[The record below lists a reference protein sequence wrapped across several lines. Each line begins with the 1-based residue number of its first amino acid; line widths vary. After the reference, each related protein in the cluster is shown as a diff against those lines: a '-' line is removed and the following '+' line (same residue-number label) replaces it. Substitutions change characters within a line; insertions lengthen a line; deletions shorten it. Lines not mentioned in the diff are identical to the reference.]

1 VGWWRRVELEIEKL
15 DNKRRELEEN
25 RRRKEENKLEFLRK
39 FYPNISTT
47 PGGSERLRSGKKNLT
62 DLEHPTKSNKMEE
75 FSFSPHSKRT
85 VGGGELIGAH
95 ELYSP
100 AKRLKLT
107 KQLSFWESGSSY
119 LEGPD
124 SKMADYLGGN
134 NRLGGNKD
142 CI

>member
-1 VGWWRRVELEIEKL
+1 M
-15 DNKRRELEEN
+15 
-25 RRRKEENKLEFLRK
+25 EFLRK
-39 FYPNISTT
+39 LYQNISTT

-62 DLEHPTKSNKMEE
+62 DLEHPTESNKIAE
-75 FSFSPHSKRT
+75 FSFSPHSKRK

-134 NRLGGNKD
+134 NRLGGNND